1 METGTQ
7 VWTYE
12 PTGDDPWIL
21 SEIITRS
28 SDSLTLKHLGG
39 DTPGKTFARKLLLLT
54 SGAGGGAGGGG
65 EAAAAAAA
73 TDGVKYDGVEL
84 ANPPLSNADIAEGAD
99 NDMIALQHL
108 HEPSILHAVSERYF
122 RGEIYTWTGPVLI
135 AVNPFQRLPLY
146 TREIL
151 ETYRQEGLLRSQNL
165 GDSNAKLLGPHV
177 YAVADRSYRQMMSEQ
192 RKSQSILISGESGA
206 GKTETTKI
214 VMLYLTTL
222 GSAHVV
228 EPEASSSDAEGGEG
242 GGGNNAH
249 LSIMERVLQSN
260 PILEAFGNAKTL
272 RNDNSSR
279 FGKFIELGFNRA
291 GILQGAKVQTYLL
304 EKVRIG
310 YHASGERNYHI
321 FYQLLRGATEEQH
334 HRYCFHDG
342 LTGGLELANYF
353 HLTGQGGAPQLREF
367 TDEDGLKYTLKS
379 MCSMGFDEEMIDRVL
394 SIVAGILH
402 LGQVKFESKF
412 NEGGQEVATIVDTKT
427 VADAA
432 KLLGVDVD
440 KLITALTIR
449 IMVTKGDQIR
459 IDLAPD
465 KAADARDALAK
476 TVYSAMFLWVV
487 KRVNNSIKWENDSD
501 IRSSTGVLDIFGFE
515 SFAVNSFEQ
524 LCINFTNEA
533 LQQQFN
539 KFIFKLEQEEYERE
553 KISWAFIEFPDNQD
567 CLDTIQAKPH
577 GILAMLDDECKLG
590 QRGSDKNWAKRLN
603 DAYLPNKNQEISDN
617 TRYSATKMQQVK
629 GQFCVR
635 HFAGN
640 VQYTAET
647 NFLEKNRDEIPL
659 TAKSLFEE
667 DSSDLIKKM
676 YEVQINESRGEI
688 TEKEKSAK
696 QSTVSQQFK
705 AQLTSLIEMIETTD
719 PHYIRCLKPN
729 DASKPKL
736 LTRKRLT
743 EQLRYGGVLEAVRVA
758 RMGYPVRLGH
768 TGFFKR
774 YRMLL
779 PSVPDDILSW
789 SIEDN
794 EQPQTLCVK
803 FLDIL
808 LEEGAKPVNYTNK
821 DGTISRAN
829 KIRIAQRQ
837 PDPMIFPKSD
847 VQLGLSKVFM
857 RKGPHDKLESHRV
870 FHQNASVT
878 LIQSWMRGLQHAR
891 QYLIKCDAALTIE
904 RWYRGC
910 LGRAR
915 WWRLR
920 EAQASLLLT
929 NTFRMQVNRR
939 KYNRARCGAIRLQAQ
954 YRGRTTRKNNA
965 ASKIQSYRRMQV
977 DKRKYNNLQSAT
989 IALQCRAR
997 CGAAKKKFDQ
1007 IKREAKDMGKIKE
1020 HNEKLKMEMASLKAM
1035 LQAQAASDAD
1045 KVKSKKAIAEKQEE
1059 INRME
1064 ARIAQLEG
1072 ELENEKESVKRLE
1085 NDLTVQKGDNARLS
1099 QDLQYQKEM
1108 ALALRGAST
1117 PAKHS
1122 RNLSGTEVQKAPG
1135 KHARNFSA
1143 NELASAVP
1151 AEAVVDA
1158 VVVGHTITPEAL
1170 AQHRAEVARLEE
1182 ELEEE
1187 RRMSRAARIQI
1198 NNLRAAIANK
1208 GSMDVTA
1215 STEIISDNLSEMSGS
1230 EIDRSDVP
1238 VLSELDAQLRVPIE
1252 KSEIETALTEGLM
1265 DVRGKID
1272 DISRSVSDYFPM
1284 IKRGF
1289 IGDEKE
1295 EGAPEVVTVG
1305 WKHEVTSRKEREE
1318 GLRDEVRVFETK
1330 VKKFYPMLEEGVD
1343 VTVWQ
1348 LNKVS
1353 EVGGPG
1359 EEEFVVK
1366 SSSMTL
1372 KLHRRGD
1379 LLVQTVLTF
1388 NSTGGYLSKALGRR
1402 RDKAA
1407 HEPLPLNDILEIK
1420 AGCVGFDHAD
1430 LPSVTAKKGKASK
1443 VKSENLQSYLFLTIK
1458 ATATPMASS
1467 RSYFLRLKSRS
1478 TRNDLLLGLRGVL
1491 ADLQVHEGVGISQ
1504 IQTPAAAQQARR
1516 MPGSAHANAGPNPFM
1531 GRRGDIMVPLAEV
1544 HDLINRERESYD
1556 RLLLTLLQGGNDL
1569 KEKEDELLTLR
1580 EKLYQSIAVS
1590 QEKDRTQANDSKL
1603 IMQLSKKL
1611 ETLLMENEDLRD
1623 NNDRLNQRLVHVEC
1637 ENLNIVAQLKQG

>member
-1 METGTQ
+1 
-7 VWTYE
+7 
-12 PTGDDPWIL
+12 
-21 SEIITRS
+21 
-28 SDSLTLKHLGG
+28 
-39 DTPGKTFARKLLLLT
+39 
-54 SGAGGGAGGGG
+54 
-65 EAAAAAAA
+65 
-73 TDGVKYDGVEL
+73 
-84 ANPPLSNADIAEGAD
+84 
-99 NDMIALQHL
+99 
-108 HEPSILHAVSERYF
+108 
-122 RGEIYTWTGPVLI
+122 
-135 AVNPFQRLPLY
+135 
-146 TREIL
+146 
-151 ETYRQEGLLRSQNL
+151 
-165 GDSNAKLLGPHV
+165 
-177 YAVADRSYRQMMSEQ
+177 MSEQ

-228 EPEASSSDAEGGEG
+228 EPEASSSDAEGEG
-242 GGGNNAH
+242 GVGGNNAH

-379 MCSMGFDEEMIDRVL
+379 MRSMGFDEEMIDRVL

-402 LGQVKFESKF
+402 LGQVKFESKL
-412 NEGGQEVATIVDTKT
+412 NEGGQEVATIADTKT

-667 DSSDLIKKM
+667 DSSDLIKEM
-676 YEVQINESRGEI
+676 YEVQINESSGES
-688 TEKEKSAK
+688 TEKGKSAK

-729 DASKPKL
+729 DAAKPKL

-758 RMGYPVRLGH
+758 RMGYPVRLDH

-794 EQPQTLCVK
+794 EEPQTLCVK

-808 LEEGAKPVNYTNK
+808 LEEGAKPVNYANK
-821 DGTISRAN
+821 DGTMSRAN
-829 KIRIAQRQ
+829 KIRMAQRQ

-891 QYLIKCDAALTIE
+891 RYLIKCDAALTIE

-915 WWRLR
+915 
-920 EAQASLLLT
+920 
-929 NTFRMQVNRR
+929 
-939 KYNRARCGAIRLQAQ
+939 
-954 YRGRTTRKNNA
+954 
-965 ASKIQSYRRMQV
+965 
-977 DKRKYNNLQSAT
+977 
-989 IALQCRAR
+989 
-997 CGAAKKKFDQ
+997 
-1007 IKREAKDMGKIKE
+1007 
-1020 HNEKLKMEMASLKAM
+1020 
-1035 LQAQAASDAD
+1035 
-1045 KVKSKKAIAEKQEE
+1045 
-1059 INRME
+1059 
-1064 ARIAQLEG
+1064 
-1072 ELENEKESVKRLE
+1072 
-1085 NDLTVQKGDNARLS
+1085 
-1099 QDLQYQKEM
+1099 
-1108 ALALRGAST
+1108 
-1117 PAKHS
+1117 
-1122 RNLSGTEVQKAPG
+1122 
-1135 KHARNFSA
+1135 
-1143 NELASAVP
+1143 
-1151 AEAVVDA
+1151 
-1158 VVVGHTITPEAL
+1158 
-1170 AQHRAEVARLEE
+1170 
-1182 ELEEE
+1182 
-1187 RRMSRAARIQI
+1187 
-1198 NNLRAAIANK
+1198 
-1208 GSMDVTA
+1208 
-1215 STEIISDNLSEMSGS
+1215 
-1230 EIDRSDVP
+1230 
-1238 VLSELDAQLRVPIE
+1238 
-1252 KSEIETALTEGLM
+1252 
-1265 DVRGKID
+1265 
-1272 DISRSVSDYFPM
+1272 
-1284 IKRGF
+1284 
-1289 IGDEKE
+1289 
-1295 EGAPEVVTVG
+1295 
-1305 WKHEVTSRKEREE
+1305 
-1318 GLRDEVRVFETK
+1318 
-1330 VKKFYPMLEEGVD
+1330 
-1343 VTVWQ
+1343 
-1348 LNKVS
+1348 
-1353 EVGGPG
+1353 
-1359 EEEFVVK
+1359 
-1366 SSSMTL
+1366 
-1372 KLHRRGD
+1372 
-1379 LLVQTVLTF
+1379 
-1388 NSTGGYLSKALGRR
+1388 
-1402 RDKAA
+1402 
-1407 HEPLPLNDILEIK
+1407 
-1420 AGCVGFDHAD
+1420 
-1430 LPSVTAKKGKASK
+1430 
-1443 VKSENLQSYLFLTIK
+1443 
-1458 ATATPMASS
+1458 
-1467 RSYFLRLKSRS
+1467 
-1478 TRNDLLLGLRGVL
+1478 
-1491 ADLQVHEGVGISQ
+1491 
-1504 IQTPAAAQQARR
+1504 
-1516 MPGSAHANAGPNPFM
+1516 
-1531 GRRGDIMVPLAEV
+1531 
-1544 HDLINRERESYD
+1544 
-1556 RLLLTLLQGGNDL
+1556 
-1569 KEKEDELLTLR
+1569 
-1580 EKLYQSIAVS
+1580 
-1590 QEKDRTQANDSKL
+1590 
-1603 IMQLSKKL
+1603 
-1611 ETLLMENEDLRD
+1611 
-1623 NNDRLNQRLVHVEC
+1623 
-1637 ENLNIVAQLKQG
+1637 